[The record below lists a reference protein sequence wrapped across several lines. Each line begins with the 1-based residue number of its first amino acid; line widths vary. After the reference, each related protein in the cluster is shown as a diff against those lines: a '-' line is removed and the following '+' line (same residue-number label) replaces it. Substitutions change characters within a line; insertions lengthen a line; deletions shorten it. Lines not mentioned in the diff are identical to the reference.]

1 MHRIENLSYVN
12 INLVHK
18 VYSYSYNKG
27 RIMLSK
33 IYQISNNIIAEIDVM
48 IARDPAARSRIE
60 VILCYPAFHAIII
73 HRLNSMLWHKK
84 WYLLARLISQISRFF
99 TGIEIHPGAVIG
111 KGFFIDHG
119 MGVVIGE
126 TAIIGDNVTL
136 YHDVTLGGVSPSENS
151 NAQRCVKR
159 HPTLEDNVIVGS
171 GAQILGPITIGKY
184 ARVGANAVVV
194 SNVVTRTTVVGIPA
208 KAVSMVKQNTDEFV
222 PYAVVDGKIPDPVTK
237 MISNLT
243 IKISKLESKI
253 KILEANANPN
263 ATDNNNIISS
273 AKKDN

>member
-1 MHRIENLSYVN
+1 MF
-12 INLVHK
+12 
-18 VYSYSYNKG
+18 
-27 RIMLSK
+27 SK
-33 IYQISNNIIAEIDVM
+33 IHQISNNIIAEIDIM

-73 HRLNSMLWHKK
+73 HRLNSMLWRKE

-111 KGFFIDHG
+111 KGLFIDHG

-126 TAIIGDNVTL
+126 TATIGDNVTL

-151 NAQRCVKR
+151 NMQRCVKR
-159 HPTLEDNVIVGS
+159 HPTLEDNVIIGS
-171 GAQILGPITIGKY
+171 GAQVLGPITIGKY
-184 ARVGANAVVV
+184 ARIGANAVAV
-194 SNVVTRTTVVGIPA
+194 SNVAARTTVVGIPA
-208 KAVSMVKQNTDEFV
+208 KIVSRASQNTDDFV

-237 MISNLT
+237 MINNLT
-243 IKISKLESKI
+243 IKISKLEGKI
-253 KILEANANPN
+253 KILEANAKLN
-263 ATDNNNIISS
+263 ATDSNNTIVS